1 MAPFV
6 GDFYF
11 LFFLTIKSSIFIK
24 KEPRGSKKY
33 TGSIQKGAKWGQ
45 EKKTA
50 RKTAAKNLPA
60 QAKTRQSYLHPI
72 QDKKSTKEFVLS
84 TVYKL
89 AQDHKLLKKVAF
101 VL

>member
-6 GDFYF
+6 GDF
-11 LFFLTIKSSIFIK
+11 FFLNDK
-24 KEPRGSKKY
+24 KQYIDEKRTKRFQVHQEY
-33 TGSIQKGAKWGQ
+33 TKGNHMGTG
-45 EKKTA
+45 KKTA
-50 RKTAAKNLPA
+50 RKTAKKNLPA

-84 TVYKL
+84 TLYKL
-89 AQDHKLLKKVAF
+89 AQDHELLKKVAF